1 MSRGTVIETCP
12 SAFVHREGLLASM
25 KELVQRCVLF
35 LYDALIT
42 TGDEIQCFWGKK
54 LTGAAILFWLNKYIT
69 TFFMVWSITSYFKI
83 SDVVCTH
90 SIPRSCV
97 ASGKGL
103 AAIDYLLLLVLPA
116 FTGIRVYALRKS
128 LLLASAAAILSTV
141 PLGVNFV
148 DFAFGLTGEIIFPFG
163 CVLLIIIETIMA
175 RSCLI
180 AADCIAIGVTWYTLS
195 RRRDIRQPPAF
206 KGTISD
212 VLLVD
217 AYHFSCSVFSRILA
231 VLNTLHLT
239 FTVVSLDVNFLQS
252 TSNVTQFTV
261 PLSAILISRFL
272 LHLQGANLRAIGGG
286 SSHAFA
292 TTHNTSII
300 FNRVAG
306 SIGAPID
313 ADDYF
318 SQDRGT
324 TENEGKETKDGRRG
338 RCA

>member
-1 MSRGTVIETCP
+1 
-12 SAFVHREGLLASM
+12 A
-25 KELVQRCVLF
+25 VLF

-83 SDVVCTH
+83 SDVGY
-90 SIPRSCV
+90 SRPLRSYIQYSRV
-97 ASGKGL
+97 ATSEFL
-103 AAIDYLLLLVLPA
+103 A

-163 CVLLIIIETIMA
+163 CVLVDQTPVLWLIIIETIMA

-195 RRRDIRQPPAF
+195 RRRDIRQPRAF

-217 AYHFSCSVFSRILA
+217 GTVYFIILA

-318 SQDRGT
+318 SQDVDPQDASSDGMNRD
-324 TENEGKETKDGRRG
+324 EELETKQEE
-338 RCA
+338 